1 MSSLNTVINGLKVV
15 RNMGWRYVAFRSVHE
30 LNRRTGRLKK
40 RFPQAPAFQRYLS
53 LDEWKQQPVTFF
65 FQSREEVTV
74 ARMPTPALA
83 ARFKQ
88 VKEGKLTFFN
98 GASLSLGKDFSW
110 MKNPDSGFL
119 YNGEQHWTE
128 VNDYSLEAGDIKFVW
143 EKARFA
149 YLYDIIRYDHHF
161 EKDNATLV
169 FNDILSWIGANKVN
183 SGPHYKCSQ
192 EISLRVLNWTFALY
206 FYRHSPALTAEIFDQ
221 VQYAIY
227 WQLHH
232 VFHNINFSRIAVRN
246 NHAITETL
254 ALYLGGLLFPSLPG
268 AATWKEQGK
277 KWFEEEIA
285 YQVYDDGTFLQ
296 FSMNYHRVVIQLF
309 TWALRLSEL
318 NGESFARHVKERA
331 VKSLRFLRVC
341 MNDSNGWLPNYGA
354 NDGALFFR
362 LNDQHY
368 RDYRPQ
374 LEALAT
380 LLQMDAGFTEINEDL
395 YWYGLQPA
403 AGNDTV
409 LEKDKVLYSFPE
421 GGYFICRE
429 KETLTF
435 LRCGNHKDRPSQADN
450 LHLDIWHKGENL
462 LMDAGSYKYNTD
474 ETTLRYFMGTASH
487 NTVMLGHYDQML
499 KGPRFIWYNWTQ
511 CSRARLYETPDEYI
525 WEGAISGFQ
534 QVGADIVHIRQVRKK
549 KNAAAWVIK
558 DHIQH
563 KPAHLFMRQLW
574 HTCTPEKLNTRS
586 EDSSGAI
593 LQPSCQPGMYSSLYG
608 VKENNSSIVFTTTAD
623 TIITEIII

>member
-53 LDEWKQQPVTFF
+53 LEEWKKQPVVFF
-65 FQSREEVTV
+65 FQSREEVTAV
-74 ARMPTPALA
+74 RKPEPALA
-83 ARFKQ
+83 ERFKQ
-88 VKEGKLTFFN
+88 IKGGKLTFFN
-98 GASLSLGKDFSW
+98 GATLSLGKDFPW
-110 MKNPDSGFL
+110 MKNPDSGFM

-128 VNDYSLEAGDIKFVW
+128 VNDYSAEAGDIKYVW

-161 EKDNATLV
+161 GKDNAALV
-169 FNDILSWIGANKVN
+169 FGDILSWISANKVN

-206 FYRHSPALTAEIFDQ
+206 YYRHSPALTEEVFDQ
-221 VQYAIY
+221 IQYAIY

-254 ALYLGGLLFPSLPG
+254 ALYLGGLLYPTLPG
-268 AATWKEQGK
+268 AATWKEQGR

-309 TWALRLSEL
+309 TWALRLSAL
-318 NGESFARHVKERA
+318 NGESFAPHVKEKA
-331 VKSLRFLRVC
+331 AKSLRFLRVC
-341 MNDSNGWLPNYGA
+341 MNDGNGWLPNYGA

-362 LNDQHY
+362 LNNEHY

-374 LEALAT
+374 LQALAT
-380 LLQMDAGFTEINEDL
+380 LLQMDAEFPEISEDL

-403 AGNDTV
+403 AYDTTV
-409 LEKDKVLYSFPE
+409 LEKDQMLYSFPE

-429 KETLTF
+429 METLTF
-435 LRCGNHKDRPSQADN
+435 LRCGNHRDRPSQADN
-450 LHLDIWHKGENL
+450 LHLDIWYKNENL

-474 ETTLRYFMGTASH
+474 EETLRYFMGTASH
-487 NTVMLGHYDQML
+487 NTVMLDNYDQML
-499 KGPRFIWYNWTQ
+499 KGPRFIWYNWSQ
-511 CSRARLYETPDEYI
+511 CSRARLYETTDEYI

-534 QVGADIVHIRQVRKK
+534 HVGPDIVHIRQVRKK
-549 KNAAAWVIK
+549 KNAPVWIVK

-563 KPAHLFMRQLW
+563 KPPYLVMRQLW
-574 HTCTPEKLNTRS
+574 HTSTPEKLITRA

-593 LQPSCQPGMYSSLYG
+593 LQPLCKPGMYSSLYG
-608 VKENNSSIVFTTTAD
+608 VKEENSSIIFTSDAD